1 MEEII
6 PTSNNDD
13 ENTFNDHK
21 SVEEDGVARHK
32 VARTTLHIT
41 SGGLEKTQSSM
52 IYMNRRSS
60 QTK

>member
-41 SGGLEKTQSSM
+41 SGGLEKTHSSM
-52 IYMNRRSS
+52 I
-60 QTK
+60 